1 MGIFSATAFVRK
13 EGREM
18 MMALISRFQRCVNPH
33 ACRLSLG
40 LVVVLGFAQ
49 VVAAAEELPREAALP
64 LTLANKAAA
73 AAQEKCKQD
82 GYRVSVAVVDRAGVL
97 KVLMRGDGAGPHTT
111 NSSSKKAYT
120 AASLRRPTSEM
131 AELVA
136 KTPALQG
143 LRDIDDKI
151 LILGGGLPIEIGGE
165 VVGAIGVGGAPGAHL
180 DDACAQAGLDSIGA
194 APKVPPP
201 AGK

>member
-1 MGIFSATAFVRK
+1 
-13 EGREM
+13 
-18 MMALISRFQRCVNPH
+18 MALISRFSRCVNPH
-33 ACRLSLG
+33 AWVISLA
-40 LVVVLGFAQ
+40 LVQALGFAQ

-131 AELVA
+131 AELIN
-136 KTPALQG
+136 KMPTLQAL
-143 LRDIDDKI
+143 REMNDR
-151 LILGGGLPIEIGGE
+151 
-165 VVGAIGVGGAPGAHL
+165 
-180 DDACAQAGLDSIGA
+180 
-194 APKVPPP
+194 
-201 AGK
+201 

>member
-1 MGIFSATAFVRK
+1 
-13 EGREM
+13 
-18 MMALISRFQRCVNPH
+18 MALISRFSRCVNPH
-33 ACRLSLG
+33 AWVISLA
-40 LVVVLGFAQ
+40 LVLVLGSAQ

-120 AASLRRPTSEM
+120 AASLRRPTSEV

-143 LRDIDDKI
+143 LRDIDDKT
-151 LILGGGLPIEIGGE
+151 LILGGGLTLGIGGE
-165 VVGAIGVGGAPGAHL
+165 ILAGVRARARPGAPL

-194 APKVPPP
+194 APKVPAP
-201 AGK
+201 ASK

>member
-1 MGIFSATAFVRK
+1 MEATMLRGGFSFRNDVLWPRTFI
-13 EGREM
+13 
-18 MMALISRFQRCVNPH
+18 ISLAMV
-33 ACRLSLG
+33 L
-40 LVVVLGFAQ
+40 VLGFAH
-49 VVAAAEELPREAALP
+49 VVAAAEELPREATLP
-64 LTLANKAAA
+64 LALANKAAA

-82 GYRVSVAVVDRAGVL
+82 GYRVSVAIVDRAGVL

-143 LRDIDDKI
+143 LRDIDDKV

-165 VVGAIGVGGAPGAHL
+165 VVGAIGVGGAPGGHL

-194 APKVPPP
+194 VPKVPPP

>member
-1 MGIFSATAFVRK
+1 MAFFN
-13 EGREM
+13 
-18 MMALISRFQRCVNPH
+18 RFQRFIQPNAFVI
-33 ACRLSLG
+33 ALAMVL
-40 LVVVLGFAQ
+40 VLGFAH
-49 VVAAAEELPREAALP
+49 VVAAAEEWPREAALP
-64 LTLANKAAA
+64 LTLANRAAA

-120 AASLRRPTSEM
+120 AVSLRRPTSEM

-143 LRDIDDKI
+143 LRDMDDRVP
-151 LILGGGLPIEIGGE
+151 ILGGGLPIEIGGE
-165 VVGAIGVGGAPGAHL
+165 VVGAIGVGGAPGGHL

-194 APKVPPP
+194 APKVP

>member
-1 MGIFSATAFVRK
+1 MTFINRFQTCVQPHAFV
-13 EGREM
+13 
-18 MMALISRFQRCVNPH
+18 
-33 ACRLSLG
+33 LSLA
-40 LVVVLGFAQ
+40 LVQALGFAH
-49 VVAAAEELPREAALP
+49 VVAAAEELPREATLP
-64 LTLANKAAA
+64 LALANKAAA

-143 LRDIDDKI
+143 LRDIDDKV
-151 LILGGGLPIEIGGE
+151 LILGGGLPIEIAGE
-165 VVGAIGVGGAPGAHL
+165 VIGAIGVGGAPGGHL
-180 DDACAQAGLDSIGA
+180 DEACAQTGLDSIGA
-194 APKVPPP
+194 VPKVPAP

>member
-1 MGIFSATAFVRK
+1 MGLTNRPQGIAW
-13 EGREM
+13 
-18 MMALISRFQRCVNPH
+18 PH
-33 ACRLSLG
+33 A
-40 LVVVLGFAQ
+40 LVIALALVLVLGFAQ

-64 LTLANKAAA
+64 LTLASKAAA

-82 GYRVSVAVVDRAGVL
+82 GYRVSAAVVDRTGVI

-120 AASLRRPTSEM
+120 AASLRRPTSEL

-143 LRDIDDKI
+143 LRDIDDKV

-165 VVGAIGVGGAPGAHL
+165 IVGAIGVGGAPGTHL

-194 APKVPPP
+194 VPKVPPP

>member
-1 MGIFSATAFVRK
+1 
-13 EGREM
+13 
-18 MMALISRFQRCVNPH
+18 MALISRFQRCMNPH
-33 ACRLSLG
+33 AWVILLA
-40 LVVVLGFAQ
+40 LVPVLGFAQ
-49 VVAAAEELPREAALP
+49 AVAAAEELPREAALP

-82 GYRVSVAVVDRAGVL
+82 GYRVSVAVVDRAGVV

-111 NSSSKKAYT
+111 NSSTKKAYT
-120 AASLRRPTSEM
+120 AASLRRPTSEL

-165 VVGAIGVGGAPGAHL
+165 VVGAIGVGGAPGTHL

-194 APKVPPP
+194 VPKVPAP

>member
-1 MGIFSATAFVRK
+1 
-13 EGREM
+13 
-18 MMALISRFQRCVNPH
+18 MALISRFSRCVNPH
-33 ACRLSLG
+33 AWVISLA
-40 LVVVLGFAQ
+40 LVLVLGFTQ
-49 VVAAAEELPREAALP
+49 VVAPAEELPREAALP

-120 AASLRRPTSEM
+120 AASLRRPTSEV

-143 LRDIDDKI
+143 LRDIDDKT

-165 VVGAIGVGGAPGAHL
+165 IVGAIGVGGAPGAHL